1 MTDEQFPGN
10 PKLAA
15 PKGPRQPELK
25 EDGPSIQGEVIIR
38 KKGIGRRLKEIFFG
52 GDFKNAARYVAAEVA
67 LPAVRNMVVDTVSKG
82 VERVIFGPDRA
93 SRGRSTNYGGRTT
106 YNQPIVRSY
115 SSAMLPHQPPYLTR
129 NARMQTDDII
139 LSSREDCEAV
149 LEYLGDCIDK
159 DKVATK
165 ADLLNFLGRP
175 WQFTDQKWGWGFIGN
190 AEIVQIREGW
200 LLDLPPM
207 EAIQ

>member
-1 MTDEQFPGN
+1 
-10 PKLAA
+10 
-15 PKGPRQPELK
+15 
-25 EDGPSIQGEVIIR
+25 
-38 KKGIGRRLKEIFFG
+38 
-52 GDFKNAARYVAAEVA
+52 
-67 LPAVRNMVVDTVSKG
+67 
-82 VERVIFGPDRA
+82 
-93 SRGRSTNYGGRTT
+93 
-106 YNQPIVRSY
+106 
-115 SSAMLPHQPPYLTR
+115 
-129 NARMQTDDII
+129 MQTDDII

-149 LEYLGDCIDK
+149 LEYLGGCIDK
-159 DKVATK
+159 DKDATK